1 MEKQRTMNT
10 KKVIDVQNVYKWF
23 ITRANDILALEDCS
37 LTIKKGEFFAFVG
50 PSGCGKSTLLNIIAG
65 LMFPTAG
72 RVIYEGEEL
81 KTVNQKVGYITQHD
95 SIFPWLTVE
104 ENVGISLEVR
114 KNAKSYDINPS
125 DKIHEFIKLVGL
137 EGFEK
142 HFPSQLSGGMRKRVG
157 LARTLIYE
165 PQALLLDEPFGA
177 LDAQLKLVLQGEL
190 LKIWNA
196 TKKTMVFVTHDLG
209 EAIALADYVV
219 VFTGRP
225 GKIKL
230 IKKIPIPRP
239 RDVFQI
245 RFSKEF
251 GNLYEEIWESL
262 QQEVAKGEEL

>member
-1 MEKQRTMNT
+1 MNT
-10 KKVIDVQNVYKWF
+10 ENVIQIQDVHKWF
-23 ITRANDILALEDCS
+23 ITRTSDILALENCS
-37 LTIKKGEFFAFVG
+37 LTIKRGEFFAFVG

-65 LMFPTAG
+65 LLSPTSG
-72 RVIYEGEEL
+72 TVIYEGEEIRG
-81 KTVNQKVGYITQHD
+81 VNQKVGYITQHD

-104 ENVGISLEVR
+104 QNVGISLEVR
-114 KNAKSYDINPS
+114 KNAVSGETNKS
-125 DKIHEFIKLVGL
+125 DKVQEFIELVGL

-142 HFPSQLSGGMRKRVG
+142 HYPSQLSGGMRKRVG
-157 LARTLIYE
+157 LARTLIYD

-190 LKIWNA
+190 LKIWHA

-230 IKKIPIPRP
+230 VREIPIARP
-239 RDVFQI
+239 RNVFQI
-245 RFSKEF
+245 RFSREF
-251 GNLYEEIWESL
+251 GDLYEEIWDSL
-262 QQEVAKGEEL
+262 REEVSKGEDL